1 MTNETD
7 EKKPPITIV
16 ENGIMYRAYPMDTIP
31 ADYGMDQDG
40 KLINPRFEIKLP
52 LVDGHTMAE
61 LRAELEQSRVSVP
74 WTPIEVIDDTEPNQ
88 AKSAL
93 GSPQTDEHHE
103 P

>member
-1 MTNETD
+1 
-7 EKKPPITIV
+7 
-16 ENGIMYRAYPMDTIP
+16 
-31 ADYGMDQDG
+31 
-40 KLINPRFEIKLP
+40 
-52 LVDGHTMAE
+52 MAE